1 MKLYVEEIRRSK
13 CLMQTRRRRR
23 KVVRKERN
31 QCREGFLEEVTLSP
45 EIHSWPR
52 TGCSAC
58 RLLSPSFCI
67 TASTHHLTLPSSQLS
82 FSSSLVES
90 PRQLGEVLPSWAP
103 FSHRQRG
110 GRRVSE
116 GSCGSRPQLPQGT
129 GHRPEGLSPPRLATV
144 LPAVAWSLQPQLQKG
159 ARRPRSPERKE
170 GGPAIL

>member
-1 MKLYVEEIRRSK
+1 MKLYVVEEIRWSK
-13 CLMQTRRRRR
+13 CLMQTRRR

-31 QCREGFLEEVTLSP
+31 QCREGFLEEVTLSL
-45 EIHSWPR
+45 EIHSWPP

-58 RLLSPSFCI
+58 NLLSPSFCI
-67 TASTHHLTLPSSQLS
+67 TSSTHHLTLPSSPLS

-103 FSHRQRG
+103 FSHWQRG

-129 GHRPEGLSPPRLATV
+129 GDCPCPRLTTV
-144 LPAVAWSLQPQLQKG
+144 LPAVAWSLRAP
-159 ARRPRSPERKE
+159 APERC
-170 GGPAIL
+170 PSSSFT